1 MSATLGV
8 FKWKKVENKFF
19 RVQVVGTVF
28 YSNFQVI
35 RKKSSRRVS
44 PFFKTK
50 KLSSIYLF
58 LKKKARCA
66 GLTLQAHA
74 FGLFFI
80 FFPPNFW

>member
-8 FKWKKVENKFF
+8 FRWKKVENKFF

-35 RKKSSRRVS
+35 RKKSSRGVS

-50 KLSSIYLF
+50 IVLYLF
-58 LKKKARCA
+58 IFEKEGQVCRLDIA
-66 GLTLQAHA
+66 GPCIWP
-74 FGLFFI
+74 LF
-80 FFPPNFW
+80 